1 MPQFS
6 QDVQDL
12 VASANEAQNHQVPF
26 MLWPRQ
32 WAQYQNQFQF
42 QWTRVC
48 FADANAVLVP
58 ANAAGL
64 YCFVAEPG
72 LANHPACS
80 YLLYV
85 GMTDRQSLRARY
97 YQYLHE
103 PSKRKGRPH
112 IQSMLYRWDGYLYFY
127 YAEVANISL
136 IAQLEHDLIQADIP
150 PMNKTLPASIR
161 QVMGAF

>member
-1 MPQFS
+1 MPQFP

-12 VASANEAQNHQVPF
+12 VSVSSEAQSYRVDF

-32 WAQYQNQFQF
+32 WAQYQNQYQF
-42 QWTRVC
+42 KWTKLP
-48 FADANAVLVP
+48 FTDLNAALVP
-58 ANAAGL
+58 SNAAGL

-97 YQYLHE
+97 IQYLNE
-103 PSKRKGRPH
+103 PKKRKGRPH

-127 YAEVANISL
+127 YAEVTNIAL
-136 IAQLEHDLIQADIP
+136 IAQLEGDLIQAYIP